1 MACLGLLCRPA
12 LVAFSCGRGQLAS
25 LPRAPTLPIAVGSG
39 VSGSRLTNCGTG
51 GGRRP
56 LPCPCFG
63 FRVVGP
69 APLDGDRRAR
79 AAVAGLVAESERTT
93 QYPSR
98 FVRFCCAHHRGGC
111 EDSEV
116 GLCLRSRRWQ
126 LHCRLHS
133 NGNMNQGFL
142 LAHLEKRHLDEC
154 SSTCMENCL
163 AVCSRATTA
172 RNTRGLPLFSYPAPS
187 QPEGAKFDAEPVR
200 QRPTANGRS
209 GR

>member
-1 MACLGLLCRPA
+1 MTRRLHMGREHALTCSSVTLVEGDEVRPSWPDGVTSLCVCIQNHGRHAHSILRSTRAIRRTEYTRETRGLVLQWLALACFAGLRLLLFLAAEDSLRACL
-12 LVAFSCGRGQLAS
+12 V
-25 LPRAPTLPIAVGSG
+25 LPRCQLPSGSG

-98 FVRFCCAHHRGGC
+98 FVRFCCAQHRGG
-111 EDSEV
+111 
-116 GLCLRSRRWQ
+116 L
-126 LHCRLHS
+126 
-133 NGNMNQGFL
+133 
-142 LAHLEKRHLDEC
+142 
-154 SSTCMENCL
+154 
-163 AVCSRATTA
+163 
-172 RNTRGLPLFSYPAPS
+172 
-187 QPEGAKFDAEPVR
+187 
-200 QRPTANGRS
+200 
-209 GR
+209 